1 MKWTEFVSR
10 RIPVTCVALIVALS
24 FAQAQPAT
32 EPAKEPPKEFVPSV
46 GQAGKDVIWVPTGQ
60 TLVDKML
67 DVAKVTSKDY
77 VIDLGSGD
85 GRTVITAA
93 KRGARALGI
102 EYNPDMVQLAT
113 RNAAKEGVSNK
124 AKFIHGDIFQ
134 TDFSQATVITLFL
147 LPRLN
152 VQLRPTL
159 FTMKPGLRVAS
170 NTFDM
175 GDWEADE
182 KIKLDDCSSHCNG
195 LFWIVPANVQ
205 GLWKWSGGHLVI
217 EQKYQMLTGTLKDGK
232 VYTPITEAKMTGDKI
247 AFSVGDAKYTGTV
260 KGDTIRGMRKVG
272 TKETR
277 WQASRSH

>member
-10 RIPVTCVALIVALS
+10 RLAVICLAFMAALS

-32 EPAKEPPKEFVPSV
+32 EPSKEPAKEFVPNV
-46 GQAGKDVIWVPTGQ
+46 GQSGKDVIWVPTAQ

-67 DVAKVTSKDY
+67 DMAKVTPKDY

-113 RNAAKEGVSNK
+113 RNAAKEKVGDK
-124 AKFIHGDIFQ
+124 AKFIHADIFQ

-147 LPRLN
+147 LPQLN
-152 VQLRPTL
+152 VRLRPTL
-159 FTMKPGLRVAS
+159 MAMKPGLRIVS

-175 GDWEADE
+175 GDWEPEE
-182 KIKLDDCSSHCNG
+182 KVRLDDCSSHCNA

-205 GLWKWSGGHLVI
+205 GLWKWSGGQLVI
-217 EQKYQMLTGTLKDGK
+217 EQKYQMLTGTLKDGS
-232 VYTPITEAKMTGDKI
+232 VYTPITNAKMTGDKI
-247 AFSVGDAKYTGTV
+247 AFNVGDVQYTGVV
-260 KGDTIRGMRKVG
+260 KGDSIRGTRKAG

-277 WQASRSH
+277 WQARRNH